1 MIAAD
6 SRLTLNAQH
15 AQGAQQVVQLSV
27 GQTDSVN
34 KLFIAP
40 NQVAIATYGAAD
52 ILGVP
57 IAGYVDAFIQERLNE
72 QVEVDA
78 VPPLLNDYFRAL
90 PGPPATYFHVAGY
103 KNEHGRRVQHVWE
116 INVAANTAHR
126 VNQADQQGARW
137 GGEVDVL
144 TRLINPVFIR
154 DAQGAYQEV
163 PSHQIP
169 WQFFTLQDA
178 IDFAAYGMRAT
189 IESLR
194 FQARAKSV
202 GGAVD
207 ILVLKPTSFEW
218 VSKKQLRSPVGL
230 GDA

>member
-1 MIAAD
+1 
-6 SRLTLNAQH
+6 
-15 AQGAQQVVQLSV
+15 V

-40 NQVAIATYGAAD
+40 NQVGIATYGAAD
-52 ILGVP
+52 IQGVP
-57 IAGYVDAFIQERLNE
+57 IAGYVEAFIQERLDDR
-72 QVEVDA
+72 VDVDA
-78 VPPLLNDYFRAL
+78 APQLLLEYFRAL

-103 KNEHGRRVQHVWE
+103 KSEAGRRVQHVWE
-116 INVAANTAHR
+116 VNIAGNTAQR
-126 VNQADQQGARW
+126 VNQPDRQGARW

-144 TRLINPVFIR
+144 SRLLNPVFLR
-154 DAQGAYQEV
+154 DPLGAYQEL
-163 PSHQIP
+163 PSHPIP

-218 VSKKQLRSPVGL
+218 VSKKQLRPPAGL
-230 GDA
+230 GDT